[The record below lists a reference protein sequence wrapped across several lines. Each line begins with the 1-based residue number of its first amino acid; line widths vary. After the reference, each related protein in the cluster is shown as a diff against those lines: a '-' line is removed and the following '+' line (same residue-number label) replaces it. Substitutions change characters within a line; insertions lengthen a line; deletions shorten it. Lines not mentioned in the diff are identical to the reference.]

1 MMNKWYQCITC
12 QKCELTGS
20 CRHRTNAKS
29 HLIESGLLP
38 DKKMCFFPIQLTY
51 YLLKALDL
59 IVCLLKLDPKYEN
72 MDSDIELTP
81 QEEEIED
88 IGWTNFTDFTNQNRW
103 QGSPLYQEM
112 HKTIHEAIE
121 DSRDSSTQ
129 LKGEQGENSCDEKNS
144 RTCGMIAKSLESK

>member
-1 MMNKWYQCITC
+1 MKLWKMPTG
-12 QKCELTGS
+12 LTDPGEDVVDAAI
-20 CRHRTNAKS
+20 REAK
-29 HLIESGLLP
+29 EETGLDCVF
-38 DKKMCFFPIQLTY
+38 DKIICMRQAHGGIYNQSDMFF
-51 YLLKALDL
+51 
-59 IVCLLKLDPKYEN
+59 VCLLKLDPKYEN